1 MNTKI
6 FNRLN
11 QMVKDSP
18 QLLLNDN
25 AFKQAING
33 EFCVNLDN
41 CHFLNHNTDVDFV
54 HLVQQI
60 DEAVM
65 KRYFSE
71 VWQPITKKY
80 KYSGLSIIDEVN
92 ALNPENVLDVG
103 CGYNEFKG
111 KIQNLTGIDPYNKR
125 ADITSHTL
133 DYETHI
139 KYDVIISL
147 GSINFGSTDKI
158 IRELQKIVHLTKQ
171 DGILIFRAN
180 PGIQHEAQ
188 ESKWIDFF
196 DWNPSFIMNV
206 AQSLNC
212 DVVQLRRDIP
222 KKALNGERFYF
233 VFRKN

>member
-6 FNRLN
+6 FNKLN

-18 QLLLNDN
+18 QLLLDIN
-25 AFKQAING
+25 ALKQALNG
-33 EFCVNLDN
+33 EFCIDIDN
-41 CHFLNHNTDVDFV
+41 IDISGIGQLV
-54 HLVQQI
+54 HQI

-65 KRYFSE
+65 ERYFSE
-71 VWQPITKKY
+71 VWQPETKKY

-92 ALNPENVLDVG
+92 ALNPDNVLDVG

-125 ADITSHTL
+125 ADIRAHTL
-133 DYETHI
+133 DYETNI
-139 KYDVIISL
+139 KYNVTICL

-158 IRELQKIVHLTKQ
+158 IQELQRVVHLTKQ
-171 DGILIFRAN
+171 NGLLIFRVN
-180 PGIQHEAQ
+180 PGVQHKAY
-188 ESKWIDFF
+188 ESQWIDFF
-196 DWNPSFIMNV
+196 DWTPTFIMNV

-212 DVVQLRRDIP
+212 EVLQLRRDVP
-222 KKALNGERFYF
+222 EKALNGERFYF